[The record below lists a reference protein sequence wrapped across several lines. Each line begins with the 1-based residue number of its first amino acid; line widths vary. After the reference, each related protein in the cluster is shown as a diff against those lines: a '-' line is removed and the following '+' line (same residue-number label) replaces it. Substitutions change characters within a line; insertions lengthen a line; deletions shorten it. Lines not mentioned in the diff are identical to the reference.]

1 MIHLPALLLKHVGTR
16 DSAFLSVTNPQVIFT
31 NSCYGNDGYIK
42 VDSNASIFLF
52 FKEGGGGGGATYNKH
67 KYYYSGKE
75 FICDCS
81 TAKSVEDDD
90 ENENRISPNS
100 LPGP

>member
-1 MIHLPALLLKHVGTR
+1 MEMTAKSKYTAMPVSSFSSR
-16 DSAFLSVTNPQVIFT
+16 
-31 NSCYGNDGYIK
+31 
-42 VDSNASIFLF
+42 
-52 FKEGGGGGGATYNKH
+52 GGGVEATYNKH

-75 FICDCS
+75 FICNCS

-90 ENENRISPNS
+90 ENENRISPPS